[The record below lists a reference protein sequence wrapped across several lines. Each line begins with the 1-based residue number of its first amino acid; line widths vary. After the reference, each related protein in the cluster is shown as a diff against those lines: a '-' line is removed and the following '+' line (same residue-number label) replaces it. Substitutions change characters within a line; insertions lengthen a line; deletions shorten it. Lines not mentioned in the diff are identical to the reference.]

1 MSRYQITV
9 INNLTGEMVKAPI
22 ECDAFT
28 VIGFRGP
35 MRATGVHDKM
45 KMWCKGITEHE
56 LACAIYSD
64 EHLRKAARTGF
75 WQGLKLDLAEWLMR
89 RKKK

>member
-35 MRATGVHDKM
+35 MRATGVHDRM

-64 EHLRKAARTGF
+64 EHLRKAARKGF
-75 WQGLKLDLAEWLMR
+75 WQGLMLDLAERLMR